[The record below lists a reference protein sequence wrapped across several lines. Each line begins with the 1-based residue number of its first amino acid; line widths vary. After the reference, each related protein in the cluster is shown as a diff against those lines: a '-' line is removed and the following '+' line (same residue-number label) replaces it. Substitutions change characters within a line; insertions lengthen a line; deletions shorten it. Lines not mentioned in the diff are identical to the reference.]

1 LVRFV
6 AAILL
11 LCISPALLAQ
21 ETVPTHCEESE
32 VALDRQ
38 HTATR
43 LGRCGDNIPTDTL
56 WHLDRIDQIGG
67 NLDGHFVRRN
77 RGTGTVVYVMD
88 TGVFAAHDEFATPGG
103 SRVIAGFD
111 RTRDVP
117 VGESLCRSA
126 NKATAPCWSD
136 ANELVA
142 ASHGTSVASLIAG
155 KHVGVAPDASIV
167 SVRVM
172 NESGLTNTRAYLD
185 GLDAIIEHAWSAAA
199 PQFHTA
205 VVNISGWVL
214 DRLSTGEEPSPAV
227 SYGAVERKML
237 DMIAGVDAAG
247 VRDPDG
253 KRFLFVVAGNNID
266 GGCGRAGLVDR
277 FPAILGREFDGI
289 VTVGGMTQDNSSW
302 IGSCRGGVEVLAPA
316 QSVFSATITAHDHYR
331 GRHPNL
337 RSGTSFAAPIIS
349 GIAAVLIAE
358 HPELTPEQLES
369 WITSTPSRVDDPD
382 EKFANGKVAYANGS
396 RPPVRTLAQKITAA
410 P

>member
-1 LVRFV
+1 MVRFI

-11 LCISPALLAQ
+11 LSVGPLRAQ
-21 ETVPTHCEESE
+21 EIVPTHCEESE
-32 VALDRQ
+32 VAIDRQ

-43 LGRCGDNIPTDTL
+43 LGRCGDNIPSDTL

-88 TGVFAAHDEFATPGG
+88 TGVFAAHDEFATSSG

-117 VGESLCRSA
+117 VGESRCRSA

-136 ANELVA
+136 TTELTA

-155 KHVGVAPDASIV
+155 KNVGVAPDASIV

-185 GLDAIIEHAWSAAA
+185 GLDAIIVHAWSAAA
-199 PQFHTA
+199 PPFHTA

-214 DRLSTGEEPSPAV
+214 DHLSNSSDDPSHAV
-227 SYGAVERKML
+227 SYGAVEKKML

-247 VRDPDG
+247 TRDPDG

-266 GGCGRAGLVDR
+266 GGCGRAGVVDR

-316 QSVFSATITAHDHYR
+316 QSIFSATITAHDHYR

-349 GIAAVLIAE
+349 GIAAILIAE
-358 HPELTPEQLES
+358 HPEMTPEQLEQ

-382 EKFANGKVAYANGS
+382 ETFAGGKVAYANAS
-396 RPPVRTLAQKITAA
+396 PPPVRTLVQRITAA